1 MGSYLRQT
9 GKVMEGE
16 RSLAAAEGGWVAE
29 IYKLMNVD
37 IEPTETHGTVSLV
50 YMASNKRP

>member
-1 MGSYLRQT
+1 
-9 GKVMEGE
+9 MEGE

-37 IEPTETHGTVSLV
+37 IEPIQLCQVEI
-50 YMASNKRP
+50 

>member
-37 IEPTETHGTVSLV
+37 IEPIQLCQVEI
-50 YMASNKRP
+50 